1 MLFLLVQTDKPV
13 ITMAMTENL
22 QKFCMLKSEKTCSAE
37 EKEMNKKKKKI
48 SSIKESYFQVVI

>member
-1 MLFLLVQTDKPV
+1 
-13 ITMAMTENL
+13 MAMTENV